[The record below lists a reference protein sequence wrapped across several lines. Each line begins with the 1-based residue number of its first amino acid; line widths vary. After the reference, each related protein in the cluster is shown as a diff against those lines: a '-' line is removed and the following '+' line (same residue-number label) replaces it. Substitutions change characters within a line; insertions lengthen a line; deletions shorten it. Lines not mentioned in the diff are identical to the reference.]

1 MQNILIASF
10 CLVTIVAVVFILVMR
25 KYVRREGFE
34 MFADDLKPE
43 SFGLAG
49 LGLTNV
55 SSSWRNDPV
64 PKIIHQTAPS
74 EKWKW
79 HSIWEH
85 CQKTWLERFPGFEYK
100 MWTDEDIEDLIKNRF
115 KRFYPIYKA
124 YPKNIYRIDAFRYFV
139 LYEYGGIYADMDY
152 ECVQNFYSLLPN
164 GKVSIAESAI
174 AGEDYQNALMA
185 SPRHHPFWMYVISD
199 VIDHRHLIGPVEATG
214 PEVIIRVA
222 KKVPYG
228 MLNPLPESQFSVETV
243 PLPSEYHTPNTFQPS
258 SRTDVYAIHHGTC
271 SYCSDILS

>member
-1 MQNILIASF
+1 MQNTLTAFF
-10 CLVTIVAVVFILVMR
+10 CLLTIVFVVFILVMR
-25 KYVRREGFE
+25 KYDRREGFE
-34 MFADDLKPE
+34 MFVEDLKPE
-43 SFGLAG
+43 TFGLAG
-49 LGLTNV
+49 LGLSQV
-55 SSSWRNDPV
+55 SNSWHNDPV

-74 EKWKW
+74 DKGKW

-100 MWTDEDIEDLIKNRF
+100 MWTDEDIEDLIKNKF
-115 KRFYPIYKA
+115 KRFYPIWKA
-124 YPKNIYRIDAFRYFV
+124 YPKIIYRVDVVRYFI

-164 GKVSIAESAI
+164 GKVSVAESAI

-199 VIDHRHLIGPVEATG
+199 VIDNRHRTSPVQATG
-214 PEVIIRVA
+214 PDVIIRVA

-228 MLNPLPESQFSVETV
+228 MLHSLPESKFSVETM
-243 PLPSEYHTPNTFQPS
+243 PLLKQTFQPS
-258 SRTDVYAIHHGTC
+258 WRTDIYAIHHGTC
-271 SYCSDILS
+271 SYCSDIFS